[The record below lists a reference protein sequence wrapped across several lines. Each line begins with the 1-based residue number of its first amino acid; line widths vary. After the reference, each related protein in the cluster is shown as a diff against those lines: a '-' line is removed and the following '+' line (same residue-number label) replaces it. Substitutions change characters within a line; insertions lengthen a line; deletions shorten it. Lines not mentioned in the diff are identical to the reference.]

1 MRRGAVRRTP
11 PIAAI
16 LALLAAPVWS
26 EDEGAR
32 LVSLLG
38 ARPGATVADVGA
50 GEGRWTIELAE
61 AVGPAGHVF
70 ATEVEEALLEKIRAR
85 LETERIGNVEVV
97 RGDQRSTGLPAAC
110 CDAILLRLV
119 YHHFVD
125 PEAMRADLAR
135 ALQPGGRLAIVETR
149 PQTSWRRLEGVPERG
164 GHGIEVE
171 DLIAEMTKAGFR
183 PVERHGEWNGDAERF
198 AVVFEKATAPPA
210 R

>member
-1 MRRGAVRRTP
+1 MRRALPLATL
-11 PIAAI
+11 
-16 LALLAAPVWS
+16 LALFAAAAWP

-38 ARPGATVADVGA
+38 ARRGATVADVGA

-70 ATEVEEALLEKIRAR
+70 ATEVEESLLEKIEER
-85 LETERIGNVEVV
+85 LEMKGIGNVEVV

-135 ALQPGGRLAIVETR
+135 ALRPGGRLAIVETR
-149 PQTSWRRLEGVPERG
+149 PQSSWRRLEGVPERG
-164 GHGIEVE
+164 GHGIEVD
-171 DLIAEMTKAGFR
+171 DLIGEMAQAGFR
-183 PVERHGEWNGDAERF
+183 PVERHGEWYGDADRF
-198 AVVFEKATAPPA
+198 AVVFEKTAASPA

>member
-1 MRRGAVRRTP
+1 VGRALP
-11 PIAAI
+11 LA
-16 LALLAAPVWS
+16 ALLALFAAAAWP
-26 EDEGAR
+26 EAEGAR
-32 LVSLLG
+32 LASLLG
-38 ARPGATVADVGA
+38 AHPGATVADVGA

-61 AVGPAGHVF
+61 AVGPAGRVF
-70 ATEVEEALLEKIRAR
+70 ATEVEKSLLEKIEAR
-85 LETERIGNVEVV
+85 LEAEGIGNVEVV

-135 ALQPGGRLAIVETR
+135 ALRPGGRLAIVETR
-149 PQTSWRRLEGVPERG
+149 PQSSWRRLEGVPERG

-171 DLIAEMTKAGFR
+171 DLIGEMAQAGFR
-183 PVERHGEWNGDAERF
+183 PVERHGGWNGDADRF
-198 AVVFEKATAPPA
+198 AVVFEKAAAPPT

>member
-1 MRRGAVRRTP
+1 MRRALPLATL
-11 PIAAI
+11 
-16 LALLAAPVWS
+16 LALFAAAAWP
-26 EDEGAR
+26 ENEAAR

-70 ATEVEEALLEKIRAR
+70 ATEVEESLLEKIEER
-85 LETERIGNVEVV
+85 LETEGMGNVEVV

-135 ALQPGGRLAIVETR
+135 ALRPGGRLAIVETR
-149 PQTSWRRLEGVPERG
+149 PQSSWRRLEGVPERG
-164 GHGIEVE
+164 GHGIEVA
-171 DLIAEMTKAGFR
+171 DLIGEMARAGFR
-183 PVERHGEWNGDAERF
+183 PVERHGEWNGDADRF
-198 AVVFEKATAPPA
+198 AVVFEKTAAPPA